1 MAEVTTMSREDA
13 IELIIDTEFPSVSIE
28 DIEILSLKVQQGLSF
43 EAALQALIAYGG
55 HAPEKESV
63 LAAAHERSREL
74 ERLTDDEIQDVARS
88 INLSK
93 EAEEKER
100 LLLEDQQLF
109 DAPAM
114 AADFE
119 HYRPLA
125 YWDMHEAT
133 CLLLGK
139 DPRRLKPTVLF
150 NSPVRSPFAA
160 QFRELTGILTR
171 AVETGLIGDQGGW
184 IGDECRIDPARLV
197 PWALGQGIMF
207 PIVPDALATA
217 FRRPETELRQGLSD
231 DYLQSSIAAPGGS
244 SMGVKTAM
252 SSFEL
257 EQKVKDL
264 EAKLKTQKSANSRWR
279 KTTLL
284 IMYGLLHANFKRPP
298 RDKPVSVREVKGFL
312 DKVLNRGPDENT
324 VRSRMK
330 EIDEIMDELQ
340 RDIDQ
345 VGREDRAANQRN

>member
-1 MAEVTTMSREDA
+1 MAEVTTMSRGDA
-13 IELIIDTEFPSVSIE
+13 IELIIDTEFPSVLIE

-43 EAALQALIAYGG
+43 EAALQALIAYSGQI
-55 HAPEKESV
+55 APEKESV
-63 LAAAHERSREL
+63 LAAAHERLREL

-119 HYRPLA
+119 HYRPFA

-171 AVETGLIGDQGGW
+171 AVETGLIGDQGDGS
-184 IGDECRIDPARLV
+184 G
-197 PWALGQGIMF
+197 
-207 PIVPDALATA
+207 T
-217 FRRPETELRQGLSD
+217 S
-231 DYLQSSIAAPGGS
+231 AA
-244 SMGVKTAM
+244 
-252 SSFEL
+252 
-257 EQKVKDL
+257 
-264 EAKLKTQKSANSRWR
+264 
-279 KTTLL
+279 
-284 IMYGLLHANFKRPP
+284 
-298 RDKPVSVREVKGFL
+298 
-312 DKVLNRGPDENT
+312 
-324 VRSRMK
+324 
-330 EIDEIMDELQ
+330 
-340 RDIDQ
+340 
-345 VGREDRAANQRN
+345 